1 MAVNSAQRISLIMN
15 SEEPGTRNQ
24 EPASALGLEALLS
37 EVRSCPAM
45 GCRHS
50 VPGRKLREKGGQA
63 SGLCDLVR
71 QMSELLVPRL
81 RLMVNDRSHCVS
93 RMEGL
98 LFGRA
103 LPGTFFRFFSAP
115 DTSSRVGK
123 RGGEFRSKAESFS
136 RTSGLNGGAGL
147 GHEKTPDGRICFE
160 PSGVIEF

>member
-1 MAVNSAQRISLIMN
+1 MN

-81 RLMVNDRSHCVS
+81 RLMVNDRTHFVS
-93 RMEGL
+93 RWKDIYLDELSPGL
-98 LFGRA
+98 SSDSSALRTRRA
-103 LPGTFFRFFSAP
+103 ALG
-115 DTSSRVGK
+115 
-123 RGGEFRSKAESFS
+123 
-136 RTSGLNGGAGL
+136 NGAGNSDRKRSRFRGL
-147 GHEKTPDGRICFE
+147 RD
-160 PSGVIEF
+160 